1 MERLSWIIQ
10 WTSAIT
16 SILIRE
22 RWQGHVRGGDR
33 TMKAEMRERE
43 REKDG
48 GREVQRCCDAGL
60 GCEGRSQEPR
70 NADGP

>member
-1 MERLSWIIQ
+1 
-10 WTSAIT
+10 
-16 SILIRE
+16 
-22 RWQGHVRGGDR
+22 
-33 TMKAEMRERE
+33 MKAEMRERE